1 LQGDTK
7 VAFSIYFTMKA
18 MLTDIVSDI
27 PVLWLEPVQAV
38 ERKLVIWLPG
48 FTDSKEAAADNLR
61 DLAAAG
67 YIALTFDPVDHGERS
82 RYPQAG
88 EIIDPTDGS
97 FIADADGKLYRHFWS
112 IEAETA
118 ESIPALIDWA
128 IAELGVAPQVGIG
141 GKSMGGD
148 IAVAAAG
155 LDKRITAVAA
165 CIATPDWLKPG
176 SMYELSAPNA
186 FIQAQY
192 DQHNPLTNLTRYQH
206 CPAILFQCG
215 AADLMV
221 PADGAWRFAQALAET
236 YQNCPDKLEVMLEEG
251 IEHELTETMWRNALH
266 WFARFL

>member
-1 LQGDTK
+1 MGN
-7 VAFSIYFTMKA
+7 
-18 MLTDIVSDI
+18 
-27 PVLWLEPVQAV
+27 QAV
-38 ERKLVIWLPG
+38 QTKTVNGIPLLWYEPASVEQHRLVIWLHG
-48 FTDSKEAAADNLR
+48 FTESSQDVSQQLH

-67 YIALTFDPVDHGERS
+67 YVALTFDPVDHGVRS

-88 EIIDPTDGS
+88 EPLGTADGS
-97 FIADADGKLYRHFWS
+97 FIAETDGKLYRHFWS

-118 ESIPALIDWA
+118 ESIPTVIDWA
-128 IAELGVAPQVGIG
+128 IDELGVAPQVGMG

-155 LDKRITAVAA
+155 LDRRITAVVA

-186 FIQAQY
+186 AIQAQY
-192 DQHNPLTNLTRYQH
+192 KQYNPLTNLNRYQH

-215 AADLMV
+215 AADPMV

-236 YQNCPDKLEVMLEEG
+236 YSDCPEKLEVVVEAG
-251 IEHELTETMWRNALH
+251 VGHEMTEAMWQNVLR
-266 WFARFL
+266 WFARFLPSS